1 MERLGGMGID
11 VVVDYAHTPDAL
23 ENALRA
29 LRETTA
35 GAIAIVFG
43 CGGDRDRGKRAEMAS
58 VAARLA
64 DRLYLTSDN
73 PRSEEPRAIVDDM
86 LAGIPNGVRHYVEL
100 DRRLAIRRA
109 VAEAQAGDV
118 VLVAGK
124 GHEAHQIVGERVL
137 PFDDAAVAREALA
150 LLGTP
155 R

>member
-1 MERLGGMGID
+1 MTSWWTTRIRRTHSRTPCERC
-11 VVVDYAHTPDAL
+11 ARRP
-23 ENALRA
+23 RA
-29 LRETTA
+29 P
-35 GAIAIVFG
+35 IAIVFG
-43 CGGDRDRGKRAEMAS
+43 CGGDRNGENAPNGRRL
-58 VAARLA
+58 AAQLA

-86 LAGIPNGVRHYVEL
+86 LAGIPSGVRHHVESIAAW
-100 DRRLAIRRA
+100 RSGGWP

-124 GHEAHQIVGERVL
+124 GHEAYQIVGERIL

-150 LLGTP
+150 LLGAS